1 MKKTLLSRLELRI
14 SVIIISLL
22 ILNICFYSSANDNDT
37 WAQGVSHQ
45 SGEPVTK
52 NMANVSLQTRSTPV
66 HPLPIIPY
74 IMFPQQQTQ
83 TQSTSTLESNGTI
96 NSLIHTPKAQWI
108 ATGNWSMTVDN
119 GSLRNFRTNMT
130 WFNALGNASHT
141 HEFRNLNLGGKIIT
155 IHPDNSISL
164 KGLMDVG
171 TNHRIVWKNVPA
183 TVDIHGGKTIIIS
196 VNDKATNH
204 HFAGQPI
211 LGVVTSFVRN
221 LI

>member
-45 SGEPVTK
+45 SGQPVTK

-83 TQSTSTLESNGTI
+83 TQSTSTLESNGY
-96 NSLIHTPKAQWI
+96 N
-108 ATGNWSMTVDN
+108 
-119 GSLRNFRTNMT
+119 
-130 WFNALGNASHT
+130 
-141 HEFRNLNLGGKIIT
+141 
-155 IHPDNSISL
+155 
-164 KGLMDVG
+164 
-171 TNHRIVWKNVPA
+171 
-183 TVDIHGGKTIIIS
+183 
-196 VNDKATNH
+196 
-204 HFAGQPI
+204 
-211 LGVVTSFVRN
+211 
-221 LI
+221 